1 MIESKLWH
9 AVASI
14 GDVAE
19 DEPAAVEV
27 EGKKFGIYQIDD
39 EYYAIDDICPHAYA
53 LLSQGFV
60 DEGEV
65 ECPLHNAVFNIKTGK
80 CIKEPGG
87 DINTYEV
94 KVIDGQINIKINL
107 TE

>member
-1 MIESKLWH
+1 MIDSNCWY
-9 AVASI
+9 AVASV
-14 GDVAE
+14 GDVVE
-19 DEPAAVEV
+19 DEPIAVEV
-27 EGKKFGIYQIDD
+27 EGKKFGIYQIDN

-60 DEGEV
+60 DEDEV

-87 DINTYEV
+87 DINTYQV
-94 KVIDGQINIKINL
+94 KVIDDQINIKINPQG
-107 TE
+107 

>member
-1 MIESKLWH
+1 MTESKLWH
-9 AVASI
+9 FVASVE
-14 GDVAE
+14 DVAE
-19 DEPAAVEV
+19 DEPVAVEL
-27 EGKKFGIYQIDD
+27 ECKKIGIYQIDD

-60 DEGEV
+60 DEDEV

-80 CIKEPGG
+80 CIKEPGS